1 MYLLLLPV
9 PAVFS
14 GVIVWRLLGRTG
26 WKRPARLLAAV
37 LAGALAAALLYRG
50 MLILAI
56 YAWQWSDPVTW

>member
-9 PAVFS
+9 LAAFV
-14 GVIVWRLLGRTG
+14 GVIVWRLSGRTD

>member
-9 PAVFS
+9 LAAFV
-14 GVIVWRLLGRTG
+14 GVIVWYLLGRAK

-37 LAGALAAALLYRG
+37 LASALAAVLLYRG

-56 YAWQWSDPVTW
+56 YAWQWSAPVTW